1 VKICAVVVTY
11 NRKVL
16 LEKCLNGLLNQ
27 IHKLDKIIVIDNGSK
42 DGTDMLL
49 CKKYGDNS
57 AIEYIKLPEN
67 TGCAGGFYEGIKRAY
82 EQKFDWIWTMDDEG
96 VADSDCLEKLL
107 NSSVFQR
114 NGTGALTC
122 KVLNKDA
129 NLHYRAIPSK
139 VFEHFGVNI
148 PAVEEDYKKSFFEV
162 QRTSFIGLLLKREVV
177 KKAGLPMRELFMG
190 GDDTEY
196 IKRISKV
203 SKIYLVPE
211 SIIFHYDNV
220 PVKMKSFFGIKKR
233 ITPIER
239 LWLYSYSTRN
249 TIFIAKRELK
259 LHTFL
264 KQISLLILKSLFITI
279 VFEDHKFLRIKF
291 LTKAVLD
298 TTRGKLGKTIDPEK
312 YLKELSKIK

>member
-1 VKICAVVVTY
+1 MKICAVVVTY

-107 NSSVFQR
+107 NSSVFKR

-211 SIIFHYDNV
+211 SIIFHYDDV
-220 PVKMKSFFGIKKR
+220 PIRMKTFMGIKKIR
-233 ITPIER
+233 STPIER
-239 LWLYSYSTRN
+239 VWLGYYSLRN
-249 TIFIAKRELK
+249 SLFLGKRELK
-259 LHTFL
+259 IYKYVLYVMKNFASWL
-264 KQISLLILKSLFITI
+264 FVILFC
-279 VFEDHKFLRIKF
+279 EDHKLIRLKFVLKALIDGIK
-291 LTKAVLD
+291 
-298 TTRGKLGKTIDPEK
+298 GNLGKTINPEEISRLNTK
-312 YLKELSKIK
+312 K